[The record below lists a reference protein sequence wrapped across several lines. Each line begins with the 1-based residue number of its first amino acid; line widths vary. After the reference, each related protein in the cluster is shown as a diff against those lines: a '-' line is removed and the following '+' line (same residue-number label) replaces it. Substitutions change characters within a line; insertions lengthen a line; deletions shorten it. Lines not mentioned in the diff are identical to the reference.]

1 MKWIEKTTITK
12 CFDIFFFTYAFY
24 LTVSIEFSWF
34 TYAAI
39 AVIGILTVWT
49 DIITWSCNSIGSH
62 EFDLVFKI
70 FWITK
75 MFFYRICTIYFVWH
89 FDRHHGRILEH
100 ELMRNAIK
108 KIYNVV
114 NLMCFLCICVCS
126 WYFLFDFYSQTATRR
141 TTVTKQKASLSKSIN
156 VWNQCFHGIDQFCT
170 CQLFSMHF
178 EWMWQIYARLW
189 I

>member
-1 MKWIEKTTITK
+1 MYRSCENRPKSELLIYVIFINALTIMAKINFRIFKQKKTFFFLFKFNIDIQRWINGTRFFLPFRVCIISVVIGCNQWSSCCEMNRKNN
-12 CFDIFFFTYAFY
+12 DYNMLWYFFFTYAFY

-89 FDRHHGRILEH
+89 LID
-100 ELMRNAIK
+100 
-108 KIYNVV
+108 
-114 NLMCFLCICVCS
+114 
-126 WYFLFDFYSQTATRR
+126 
-141 TTVTKQKASLSKSIN
+141 TTDVYLNMS
-156 VWNQCFHGIDQFCT
+156 
-170 CQLFSMHF
+170 
-178 EWMWQIYARLW
+178 
-189 I
+189 